1 MARPQVRLSGL
12 ITYLNAPPLGRAR
25 AAESA
30 RGGDY
35 RFYAD
40 YYAALRQAVRRDRT
54 TSRDGAA
61 VVAAAMNATA
71 KKRPRY
77 TDLAAKW
84 GSVSARWGMFAAA
97 ALPPRAVVRIG
108 GLDVSISPTF
118 AEESPLGE
126 TEIVMVRYAEAPL
139 EDIVIDAVLRLME
152 RAYPGTVAVFVD
164 LSCSHV
170 VTSRERKHLH
180 RYDSWLES
188 EAAGLA
194 HLLATAA

>member
-1 MARPQVRLSGL
+1 MSRPQVRISGL
-12 ITYLNAPPLGRAR
+12 ITYLNAPPTGRAR

-30 RGGDY
+30 RGSDY

-40 YYAALRQAVRRDRT
+40 YYAALRQAVRRDRN

-61 VVAAAMNATA
+61 LVAAAMNATA

-77 TDLAAKW
+77 TDLAARW
-84 GSVSARWGMFAAA
+84 GSVYPRWESYTAT
-97 ALPPRAVVRIG
+97 ALPPRAVVRVG
-108 GLDVSISPTF
+108 GLDVSITPSF
-118 AEESPLGE
+118 AEESPHGE
-126 TEIVMVRYAEAPL
+126 TEIVMVRYPDAPL

-152 RAYPGTVAVFVD
+152 RAYPGTTAVFVD
-164 LSCSHV
+164 LSRSLV
-170 VTSRERKHLH
+170 VASGERRHLH

-194 HLLATAA
+194 HLLSTAA